1 MPIISYEGYDSKY
14 VYLMIIVSLATL
26 LINSA
31 VTISS
36 FGILT
41 LISYLLLVVLV
52 DSVLMIFL
60 LHRDMAQIL
69 ESGVEWG
76 KTRYLYYIAAVP
88 IVPWFVTLVYTIS
101 RSSKI
106 SSNSNINKSEESS
119 VEIESEDSD
128 ISELQEAYTQGDIDE
143 FEYEER
149 LEDTLEMGE
158 TARGAESQSDR
169 DDQ

>member
-14 VYLMIIVSLATL
+14 VYLMIIVSLVTL

-41 LISYLLLVVLV
+41 LISYVFLVLLV
-52 DSVLMIFL
+52 DSALMIFL
-60 LHRDMAQIL
+60 LHRDMTQIL

-88 IVPWFVTLVYTIS
+88 IVPWLVTLVYTIS

-106 SSNSNINKSEESS
+106 SSNLNVDESKINSEK
-119 VEIESEDSD
+119 VESEDSD

-143 FEYEER
+143 FEYEQQ
-149 LEDTLEMGE
+149 LEDTLEME
-158 TARGAESQSDR
+158 EAARDAESQSD
-169 DDQ
+169 QYNQ